1 MNDTILIIANG
12 PSALKKEYGSII
24 DTFSEVA
31 RINNYKITE
40 YHNFIG
46 NKTTLWFNGANK
58 KIKIRKINTPKKTV
72 VFVPYDILKI
82 KEEEVIKRTPK
93 RLGLDPEKYQLVS
106 MEKMKQYEIDSN
118 IKRPTTGF
126 NSIMWS
132 MENYK
137 NVIIHGFDFFL
148 NNKHHYY
155 DSFLTKI
162 KVNIGLTGRAKLH
175 DNAAENK
182 FVKQLI
188 IANKIKTLKNYVQ
201 ENHLI
206 QLIDI
211 INMSNL

>member
-106 MEKMKQYEIDSN
+106 MEKMRQYEIDSN

-148 NNKHHYY
+148 TSRHHYY
-155 DSFLTKI
+155 DSYLI
-162 KVNIGLTGRAKLH
+162 KKVLDWGLTNRSKKH
-175 DNAAENK
+175 DNISEKNYINNLLENK
-182 FVKQLI
+182 
-188 IANKIKTLKNYVQ
+188 KIYTLSDFIKKK
-201 ENHLI
+201 EK
-206 QLIDI
+206 
-211 INMSNL
+211 